1 MKRMLAALVLTSAA
15 GCGGS
20 DGTGGSS
27 TKDLANFLGATWNGT
42 TTVTVTCP
50 GSAPN
55 TQGAAFALAFTA
67 GTDADFQ
74 YTSQGGCF
82 YKYNVS
88 GNTASLSNA
97 PVSCTTTANGTTVTT
112 TWSSYTLT
120 TSDGHSLSINTAGTG
135 TALGQTCPFTQ
146 TGTAAR

>member
-1 MKRMLAALVLTSAA
+1 MKRLLAALVLTSAA

-20 DGTGGSS
+20 DSS
-27 TKDLANFLGATWNGT
+27 PTKNLANFLGAAWNGQT
-42 TTVTVTCP
+42 SVTVTCP
-50 GSAPN
+50 GSAP
-55 TQGAAFALAFTA
+55 QSQSAAFAVAFTA

-82 YKYNVS
+82 YKFNVS

-97 PVSCTTTANGTTVTT
+97 PVSCTTTVNGTTVTT

-120 TSDGHSLSINTAGTG
+120 TSDGHNLSITTSGSGA
-135 TALGQTCPFTQ
+135 ALGQTCPFTQ
-146 TGTAAR
+146 TGTATR